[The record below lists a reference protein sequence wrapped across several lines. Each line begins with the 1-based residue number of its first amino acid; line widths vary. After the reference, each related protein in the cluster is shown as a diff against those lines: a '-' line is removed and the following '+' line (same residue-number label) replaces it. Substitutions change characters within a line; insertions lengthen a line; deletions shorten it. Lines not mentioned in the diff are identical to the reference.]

1 MIQFNM
7 LPDIKV
13 QYLKAQKAKRVVIT
27 ISVLSVAVSGALLAI
42 MISATLFQKQH
53 ISDLNKDIKKYS
65 DELESTQDLAKIL
78 TIQNQLNSLP
88 SLYAQRPVVSRMFGY
103 IQSVT
108 PKEVSFTNLN
118 VNFADSTIKVRGTAP
133 TLEAVNRFVDTL
145 KFTTYTVKDAED
157 DKKPAFSEVVLTNF
171 TRDTKAASYT
181 VDYKFDKDIFDSS
194 KEVVFNVPTT
204 TTTRSETQLPGSG
217 VFDSKGTN

>member
-13 QYLKAQKAKRVVIT
+13 QYIKAKKAKRVVIT
-27 ISVLSVAVSGALLAI
+27 VSILSVVVSAALLVI

-65 DELESTQDLAKIL
+65 SDLEGTEDLAKIL

-88 SLYAQRPVVSRMFGY
+88 GLYAQRPVLSRLFGY
-103 IQSVT
+103 VQSVT
-108 PKEVSFTNLN
+108 PKDVSFTNLN

-145 KFTTYTVKDAED
+145 KFTTYTVKDSEE
-157 DKKPAFSEVVLTNF
+157 KKFAFSEVVLTNF

-181 VDYKFDKDIFDSS
+181 VDYKFDKDIFDAS
-194 KEVVFNVPTT
+194 KEVVFSVPTT
-204 TTTRSETQLPGSG
+204 VTTRSETQLPSSG